1 MSAYLEDSLLLFLS
15 VFTFRFHGT
24 RNAEKPHFPL
34 RPFFGRPVFSA
45 DLFFRQTCFF
55 DRSDVSLS
63 ASARQRPAFL
73 SGQLKVF
80 GAYNTVRFAPQNTCI
95 FSAENQEP
103 SVKHR
108 RAACAPCLFTENP
121 TEDLQSKKY
130 PVFFTTCVSVFSQDI
145 SEYFYASDYLLIG
158 RR

>member
-1 MSAYLEDSLLLFLS
+1 MPKN
-15 VFTFRFHGT
+15 RI
-24 RNAEKPHFPL
+24 FPSD
-34 RPFFGRPVFSA
+34 RFFGRPVFLADLFFRQTCFSA

-55 DRSDVSLS
+55 DRSDVSLY

-80 GAYNTVRFAPQNTCI
+80 GAYNTVRFAPQNACI